1 MIFAVRN
8 LTERALS
15 PSGPWFF
22 QPTENLSPEIR
33 ADKTARQAWYQNPAT
48 RHNFYTTVEGAN
60 PNQRI
65 SKTDN
70 PPRLLHGIVGDFE
83 SKLTDEEVLQGIGR
97 MSIKPAWIERSL
109 GGGIHLL
116 WLFPHPL
123 PVESYD
129 FTVGLLQ
136 AAQKWLQTDAIP
148 SLDAPA
154 FSDPTKLYCNGCVWT
169 ETGHGPVSE
178 GSLQAFFVETGR
190 AFNFIANDGIEIPL
204 DKVEKALAQK
214 YPGFRWPGPFEPES
228 SGPSFWIPGSQSTNS
243 AILKTEGFFT
253 FSAHAEKPFYNWSDI
268 LGAEFVKEFT
278 TVAIAK
284 ATHEIWHDGKK
295 FYRKKKG
302 VYVGMEMTEL
312 ANYLKTTCG
321 VKGSKLELAMNHI
334 YSENFVDSV
343 GPFIFRPSGLIDFQ
357 GKRKL
362 NTADVEVLKPAAG
375 AAQTWGPHGS
385 FPFLSSLLDNI
396 FTSEVQRDHFLAWWA
411 YFYLSGLNQCPMPGQ
426 VLFLA
431 GGVATGKTLTSR
443 EIVGRSVGGYV
454 DAASYL
460 VRGESFNSHLF
471 EKALWSMDDET
482 ISDSPQAAANVQA
495 ALKKA
500 TANSSHLS
508 NRKFAIACMLEW
520 LGRIIIT
527 TNTDYTSSRMIG
539 KLDNSSRDKISLF
552 RCQPV
557 SKITFPSRPEIL
569 KLIEAELAYLL
580 RWLVDWTP
588 PDYVERD
595 SRFGFR
601 SYHEASLTDQAHQT
615 SRSAPFQEVLLEAL
629 EEYFSDNKTAKEWRG
644 TTSRV
649 IMLLHMNPLR
659 DAVLKSLRL
668 ESVARYLEAVEKDGF
683 LGCRVEP
690 GPCGTRVW
698 VFDRLSSLDLPP
710 APVLEAAGASIFDK

>member
-1 MIFAVRN
+1 MD
-8 LTERALS
+8 RALS
-15 PSGPWFF
+15 PSEPWLFV
-22 QPTENLSPEIR
+22 PTENLTPEIR
-33 ADKTARQAWYQNPAT
+33 TDKTARQAWYQNPAT
-48 RHNFYTTVEGAN
+48 RHNFYTAIEGAN
-60 PNQRI
+60 PNQRV

-70 PPRLLHGIVGDFE
+70 PPKFLHGIVGDFE
-83 SKLTDEEVLQGIGR
+83 AKLTDTEILEGIGR

-109 GGGIHLL
+109 GGGVHLL
-116 WLFPHPL
+116 WLFPRPL

-129 FTVGLLQ
+129 FAVGLLQ
-136 AAQKWLQTDAIP
+136 AAEKWLQVDAMPGI
-148 SLDAPA
+148 DRPA
-154 FSDPTKLYCNGCVWT
+154 FSDPTKLYANGCVWFG
-169 ETGHGPVSE
+169 TGYGPVSE
-178 GSLQAFFVETGR
+178 NELQAFFVETGR
-190 AFNFIANDGIEIPL
+190 AFNFVANDGIEIPL
-204 DKVEKALAQK
+204 DKVEKALTQK
-214 YPGFRWPGPFEPES
+214 YPNFRWPGPFELET
-228 SGPSFWIPGSQSTNS
+228 SGPSFWIEGSQSANS
-243 AILKTEGFFT
+243 AIVKAEGLFT

-278 TVAIAK
+278 TVALAK
-284 ATHEIWHDGKK
+284 ATSDIWHDGKK

-302 VYVGMEMTEL
+302 YYVGMEMAEL

-321 VKGSKLELAMNHI
+321 VKGSKLEQALNHI
-334 YSENFVDSV
+334 YSENFVDGV
-343 GPFIFRPSGLIDFQ
+343 GPFIFRPSGLIEFQ

-362 NTADVEVLKPAAG
+362 NTADVEVMKPASG
-375 AAQTWGPHGS
+375 SQTWGPHGS
-385 FPFLSSLLDNI
+385 FAFLSSLLDNI
-396 FTSEVQRDHFLAWWA
+396 FTSEIQRDHFLAWWK
-411 YFYLSGLNQCPMPGQ
+411 YFYESGLNQCPMPGQ

-443 EIVGRSVGGYV
+443 ELVGRSVGGYV

-500 TANSSHLS
+500 TANSSHLA
-508 NRKFAIACMLEW
+508 NRKFAVACMLEW
-520 LGRIIIT
+520 LGRIFIT

-557 SKITFPSRPEIL
+557 SKIKFPSRPEIL
-569 KLIEAELAYLL
+569 KLIDAELAQLL

-595 SRFGFR
+595 NRFGFR

-615 SRSAPFQEVLLEAL
+615 SRSAPFQEILLEAL

-649 IMLLHMNPLR
+649 IMLLHQNPMR
-659 DAVLKSLRL
+659 DVVIKTLRL

-690 GPCGTRVW
+690 GPCGTRIW
-698 VFDRLSSLDLPP
+698 IFSRIGEPLPL
-710 APVLEAAGASIFDK
+710 AKTEFVTSNSSIFDK